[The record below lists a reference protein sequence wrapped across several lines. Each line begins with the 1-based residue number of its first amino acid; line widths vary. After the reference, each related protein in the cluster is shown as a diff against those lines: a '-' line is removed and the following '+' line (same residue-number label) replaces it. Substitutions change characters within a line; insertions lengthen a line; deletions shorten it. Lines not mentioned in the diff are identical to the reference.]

1 MSDDGATVVLIAE
14 DDPLASMA
22 LQAQVEA
29 LGHAVAGVAR
39 DGGEAAAMTRCLPVE
54 LAIFDMKMPRR
65 TGLDVA
71 VEMFPDAPIPVLLL
85 TGFGAADLPDP
96 VPEPP
101 IFALLTKPIGLA
113 ELGHGIDRALARFR
127 QWMVTEDHER
137 RVRDSRDERR
147 DIERAIALTAGD
159 DANTTTA
166 TAAARF
172 LARAGAENETP
183 GDLARRIL
191 RSDPG
196 A

>member
-1 MSDDGATVVLIAE
+1 MTDDEAAVILIAE

-29 LGHAVAGVAR
+29 LGHTVAGVAR
-39 DGGEAAAMTRCLPVE
+39 DGGEAAAMTRCLPAD

-65 TGLDVA
+65 TGIDVA
-71 VEMFPDAPIPVLLL
+71 VEIFPAAPTPVLLL

-101 IFALLTKPIGLA
+101 IFALLTKPIGLT
-113 ELGHGIDRALARFR
+113 ELRQGIDRALARFQ
-127 QWMVTEDHER
+127 QWLVTEDTEQ

-147 DIERAIALTAGD
+147 DIQRVLARTAGD
-159 DANTTTA
+159 QPTA
-166 TAAARF
+166 AAAARF
-172 LARAGAENETP
+172 IERAEAEHVSPAE
-183 GDLARRIL
+183 LARRIL
-191 RSDPG
+191 RSDPE